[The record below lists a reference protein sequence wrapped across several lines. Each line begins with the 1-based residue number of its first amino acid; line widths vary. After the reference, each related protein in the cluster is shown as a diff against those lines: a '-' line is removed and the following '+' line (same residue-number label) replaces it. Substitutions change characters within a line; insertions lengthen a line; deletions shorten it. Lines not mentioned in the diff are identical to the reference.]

1 MKITRDD
8 SEVVAKAVEDGLSA
22 FNRAMA
28 GSAAPVAVQ
37 IALRDDDGV
46 LKGGIV
52 ARVWLDTLYVAL
64 VWIDETLRGKGH
76 GKAMM
81 EMVEAEGRKH
91 GAAQVWLNTL
101 SWQARPFY
109 EQIGYACFGEVPVA
123 GGKHQRYFL
132 QKAL

>member
-1 MKITRDD
+1 MKIARDD
-8 SEVVAKAVEDGLSA
+8 SEAVAKAVEDGLSA
-22 FNRAMA
+22 FNRANA
-28 GSAAPVAVQ
+28 GSAAPVPVQ

-46 LKGGIV
+46 LKGGVV

-76 GKAMM
+76 GKTMM

-91 GAAQVWLNTL
+91 GATQVWLNTL

-109 EQIGYACFGEVPVA
+109 EQLGYVCFGEVPVA
-123 GGKHQRYFL
+123 GGTHRRYFL